1 MIGKREHVIT
11 HINNLRIVSSTPP
24 LIGLRQKLTLSLNF
38 LARRTTGSHLRLS
51 SPAPCTRLDVMER
64 NHYLLRGRIPTS

>member
-38 LARRTTGSHLRLS
+38 LARRTTGSNLRLF
-51 SPAPCTRLDVMER
+51 SPVHTVYKA
-64 NHYLLRGRIPTS
+64 